1 VAGKFCTFLLDGH
14 LFGIAVEHVQE
25 VLRSQRLTDVPLAPA
40 DICGL
45 LNLRGQIV
53 TTIDLR
59 TRLGLPARDADAPSV
74 NVVVRSGDGA
84 VSLVVDQIGHVLEPP
99 SSTFEPAPDTVPAD
113 VRELVEHVC
122 KLEDGLLLV
131 LDTERAAGIGAAA

>member
-1 VAGKFCTFLLDGH
+1 MAEKFCTFLLDGH
-14 LFGIAVEHVQE
+14 LFGIPVESVQE
-25 VLRSQRLTDVPLAPA
+25 VLRSQRVTAVPLAPPE
-40 DICGL
+40 IRGL

-59 TRLGLPARDADAPSV
+59 TRLGLPPRDDESSSV
-74 NVVVRSGDGA
+74 NVVVRTVEGA

-99 SSTFEPAPDTVPAD
+99 RSTYEPAPETVSA
-113 VRELVEHVC
+113 VVHELVVRVC

-131 LDTERAAGIGAAA
+131 LDTERAAGIGVPA